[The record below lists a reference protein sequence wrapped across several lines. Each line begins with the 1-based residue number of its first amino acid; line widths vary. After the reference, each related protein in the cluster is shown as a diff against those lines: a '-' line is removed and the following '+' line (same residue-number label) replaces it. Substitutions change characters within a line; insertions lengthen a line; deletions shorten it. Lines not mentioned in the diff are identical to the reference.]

1 MKPEDA
7 QFRMVAQ
14 RLYPNS
20 RLLRS
25 WTLHGGISAQV
36 TALEIA
42 RPDGSTVKVVV
53 RQHGS
58 ADLSRNPDIAKDEF
72 RLLQI
77 LHASGLP
84 TPAPYY
90 ANQSGEVFPTP
101 HIVVEYIEGDA
112 DFST

>member
-1 MKPEDA
+1 MKLEDS
-7 QFRMVAQ
+7 QFSIVAQ
-14 RLYPNS
+14 RLYPNGT
-20 RLLRS
+20 LLRS

-58 ADLSRNPDIAKDEF
+58 ADLSRNPDIDKDEF

-77 LHASGLP
+77 LHAWGLP
-84 TPAPYY
+84 TATPYY
-90 ANQSGEVFPTP
+90 ADQSGEVFPTP
-101 HIVVEYIEGDA
+101 YIVVDYIDGDA
-112 DFST
+112 